1 MKYKSFVV
9 RGKYGINIVLD
20 KQTKENLNIIVM
32 KTNAFLA
39 EPLTL
44 EQGKELIGSI
54 IDFYFSHDD
63 DVEEFK
69 DFIAYIAG
77 FMELLADNIKRGGTC
92 EWWKIITV
100 QQGII
105 PVVTVI
111 TMQAD
116 NGNRVSE
123 N

>member
-1 MKYKSFVV
+1 MKTNYRSQ
-9 RGKYGINIVLD
+9 IVNDKDGLHIILD
-20 KQTKENLNIIVM
+20 EQTIENLNIIAM

-63 DVEEFK
+63 DVEEFE

-92 EWWKIITV
+92 E
-100 QQGII
+100 
-105 PVVTVI
+105 
-111 TMQAD
+111 
-116 NGNRVSE
+116 
-123 N
+123 

>member
-92 EWWKIITV
+92 E
-100 QQGII
+100 
-105 PVVTVI
+105 
-111 TMQAD
+111 
-116 NGNRVSE
+116 
-123 N
+123 